1 MAIDQVSS
9 LNVSLFPFATEE
21 NNMSDRE
28 ETVYKISTALFGIE
42 ERRYENQNT
51 SNLLAKIQHSNFAK
65 EQNRSKGG
73 N

>member
-42 ERRYENQNT
+42 ERRENQNT
-51 SNLLAKIQHSNFAK
+51 SNLLAKIQHSDFAR